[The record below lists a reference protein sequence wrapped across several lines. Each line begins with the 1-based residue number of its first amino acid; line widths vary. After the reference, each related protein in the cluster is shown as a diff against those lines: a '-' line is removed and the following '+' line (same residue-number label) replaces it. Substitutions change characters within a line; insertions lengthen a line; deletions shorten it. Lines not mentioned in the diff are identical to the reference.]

1 MGEPIVTEDKGAD
14 RDEECKRDFVVT
26 VYKEAEGGVRRAV
39 LPLLCPFGGDRR
51 CCRIGVHGRREREHG
66 PGFPLV
72 VAVCHAHGR
81 HFTLYPPGWTPWGRV
96 AVHAVGDDGAA
107 AWDST
112 LFAAALD
119 AAAGR
124 LWPVESVGAR
134 GCGKTQARWVAR
146 CGGLLGLDGGRM
158 TAERAACVLDVPL
171 ATALL
176 AAAGFGSAADRRAR
190 GRAIG
195 TVLRA
200 RTWGSADLGPLLA
213 VGARSG
219 VCGRA
224 WTTGPSGVTRPVLLA

>member
-1 MGEPIVTEDKGAD
+1 M
-14 RDEECKRDFVVT
+14 VT
-26 VYKEAEGGVRRAV
+26 VYEEADGGERRAV
-39 LPLLCPFGGDRR
+39 LPRLCPFGGDRQP
-51 CCRIGVHGRREREHG
+51 CRVGVHGRRERQHG

-81 HFTLYPPGWTPWGRV
+81 CFTLYPPGWTPWGRV
-96 AVHAVGDDGAA
+96 AVHAVAEDGAA

-124 LWPVESVGAR
+124 LWPEESLGAI

-146 CGGLLGLDGGRM
+146 CGGWLGLGGGRAS
-158 TAERAACVLDVPL
+158 AERAACALELPL
-171 ATALL
+171 ATAL
-176 AAAGFGSAADRRAR
+176 AAAAAFGGAADRRAR
-190 GRAIG
+190 GRAVD

-200 RTWGSADLGPLLA
+200 RSWGAADLGHLLA
-213 VGARSG
+213 VGTRSG